1 MATCLSVGSKKK
13 RKNKVIKVSNPYMK
27 INGAHDRNIQHEMEE
42 YEWMQQQKV
51 LISRAH
57 TKPTQYVIL
66 SQKEI
71 HDTIEKTLNKYPQ
84 PNIHWHWVHDRFE
97 PVMMNDSIAPST
109 THTHDH
115 ETYTHNH
122 TNHDH
127 HPHEDDMFNQNHNL
141 MRMNGNVVPKCTRC
155 FRWNMKSEY
164 MTQNDILYL
173 IKYALKLFIEYRTR
187 YKHSC
192 LWRQMMDHSTND
204 EMVRFHSNFKY
215 CKPLIPNMNPPQVI
229 ASASAPPVHH
239 PHVDMAM
246 DGEWMEQ
253 SITQCTN
260 TTTHLNNNKT
270 IKDKEKEKEQENYFV
285 PRQYQSVST
294 SDVRDKKSKKK
305 AKKKELKRELNAI
318 RDNYHS
324 MLKDY
329 NKLQNFLSRK
339 GIDYDAQKESQENH
353 LNDPHSQSIN
363 SNMRN
368 LDSLQ
373 SENERLWIELER
385 IRQDKREMEQK
396 YILSHNEQMRLATQ
410 NIELKS
416 QIKALQEELH
426 SNNTASSS
434 IVCVYEDEDDNDN
447 EEDMIQRIF
456 DSTCDNSSDNNDFYL
471 ALTTLYE
478 IKYDDDEEDED
489 DSKESQLQT
498 MKLNGFVR
506 KRACSSVDIVTQL
519 RLKEDRVLSNE
530 CALFALLIG
539 DGVSDLVDYVS
550 SSQFDVDCLCQFL
563 PLILFKTSEY
573 EKEIGD
579 TDTTL
584 YSFLLIS
591 RLSKRSDLRAA
602 AYHDIAQ
609 KLVFLAHSYCDD
621 PFAHLLFTNSYK
633 IWTNQF
639 DVARASDECIS
650 FWRSLFWLPIGRV
663 CLAPNESFRDPV
675 LPSQAP
681 MRGVRVRRELSSA
694 NKPILCEILCGDAL
708 DVSSHIIIK
717 KGDDLR
723 KDYGMISIFKFM
735 NYIWKKEQQQQS
747 ERFEHLS
754 FGGSCV
760 KILTFGVQ
768 AFTPNIGGIQLIG
781 DCVALRHVSAANLA
795 QNMLRQHFDELIT
808 SAAASYIGSFVC
820 GVRDRHFENIL
831 IRVADCTLFH
841 IDFGYCCGET
851 IKFSLDAS
859 PFGITAALRDLM
871 NTNENLYCDKF
882 IPCCCDC
889 FMALRHNH
897 KSLIKFAQLA
907 LTKVKKPNEI
917 QTFIKMR
924 LKIDQ
929 KNKKWNQPQF
939 VRKWLTKQLMTEPKC
954 NKTRTKN
961 KIRKFLSPTMID
973 LDKKL
978 NLI

>member
-187 YKHSC
+187 YKHNC

-229 ASASAPPVHH
+229 RSASALT
-239 PHVDMAM
+239 
-246 DGEWMEQ
+246 MEQ
-253 SITQCTN
+253 S
-260 TTTHLNNNKT
+260 
-270 IKDKEKEKEQENYFV
+270 
-285 PRQYQSVST
+285 
-294 SDVRDKKSKKK
+294 KKSQKNVQ
-305 AKKKELKRELNAI
+305 KKELKRELNAI

-478 IKYDDDEEDED
+478 MKYDDDEEDED

-579 TDTTL
+579 TDTTS

-621 PFAHLLFTNSYK
+621 SFAHLLFTNSYK
-633 IWTNQF
+633 IWSNPF
-639 DVARASDECIS
+639 DVARAYDECIS
-650 FWRSLFWLPIGRV
+650 FW
-663 CLAPNESFRDPV
+663 
-675 LPSQAP
+675 
-681 MRGVRVRRELSSA
+681 
-694 NKPILCEILCGDAL
+694 
-708 DVSSHIIIK
+708 
-717 KGDDLR
+717 
-723 KDYGMISIFKFM
+723 
-735 NYIWKKEQQQQS
+735 
-747 ERFEHLS
+747 
-754 FGGSCV
+754 
-760 KILTFGVQ
+760 
-768 AFTPNIGGIQLIG
+768 
-781 DCVALRHVSAANLA
+781 
-795 QNMLRQHFDELIT
+795 
-808 SAAASYIGSFVC
+808 
-820 GVRDRHFENIL
+820 
-831 IRVADCTLFH
+831 
-841 IDFGYCCGET
+841 
-851 IKFSLDAS
+851 
-859 PFGITAALRDLM
+859 
-871 NTNENLYCDKF
+871 
-882 IPCCCDC
+882 
-889 FMALRHNH
+889 
-897 KSLIKFAQLA
+897 
-907 LTKVKKPNEI
+907 
-917 QTFIKMR
+917 
-924 LKIDQ
+924 
-929 KNKKWNQPQF
+929 
-939 VRKWLTKQLMTEPKC
+939 
-954 NKTRTKN
+954 
-961 KIRKFLSPTMID
+961 
-973 LDKKL
+973 
-978 NLI
+978 